1 MGKRKE
7 RSWLSSVLVFLLIF
21 SLYNPV
27 VGSVAAEKTTSTE
40 TIKQMSKIIN
50 DQKAALKKGAVLH
63 PDLQNLTGDEDVAVI
78 VQLSEPPIA
87 MVEGMSKLSGKKFT
101 STMEKEAK
109 EIVTAQ
115 QQNFKK
121 EMTSKGLKAKV
132 GFNYYYAFN
141 GMSLKVKASQV
152 ADLMALSGVQL
163 VEPDLEVQAL
173 GEPNSEAQA
182 LGEPDS
188 KVQALSEPDSEAQPL
203 NDPDASDTFTPAVN
217 TSVPHL
223 GIPELW
229 SEGIEG
235 QNVKVAVL
243 DTGIDYHHPEFEG
256 VYKGGYN
263 FVNQSIRTIYK
274 TDRFFD
280 DPYETSPAERSEYS
294 PEVSPT
300 NGSLFWTT
308 HGTSVAGIIAA
319 QGKNA
324 YGIKGLAPKI
334 ELYAYRVLGAYGSG
348 FTSGIIAGIDKAAQ
362 ENIDVMNLSFRGNSM
377 SSTAS
382 DSIAV
387 NNATLAGTIAVTAT
401 GNNGPNRST
410 IGNPATAAFSIAV
423 ANSTVPVDVH
433 SSDIQVTLNGNAPTT
448 YPNVELMGTKFGIN
462 PGAVLTGEYDLVAVP
477 NLGKPE
483 DYYFLDVKGKIALV
497 ARGET
502 AFVDKIAAAKAAG
515 AVGVIIHN
523 SATGA
528 GTPGPSTTQLGDL
541 LTFIPTYNMSYTD
554 GTALRTALAS
564 KSAKVTFSNFSKR
577 VQAGDDIHNSSSR
590 GPSTP
595 SFDIKPDVSAPGTN
609 IMSSIAMYKKDYPNV
624 RYDESYNRYT
634 GTTFAA
640 PHVTGIVALVKSAH
654 PDYSPFDLKV
664 AVTNTAKQLDVTKY
678 DVFSQGAG
686 LVQPYKAVHAEA
698 LAYSMDKV
706 TFGRTT
712 HENIKGTI
720 TYGNVPTG
728 KANSITKEVRV
739 KNLTGNPSDYN
750 VSVQVTKVPTG
761 ELAAASVT
769 VDQSS
774 FTLSDEQLLK
784 VTLSYPEGTGVAG
797 MELLGYVHITNG
809 KTKLSL
815 PFAANFAPPTES
827 FSADSRH
834 ISPNGDGKLDS
845 TTIRYEF
852 QTNQG
857 RTFLELWDAK
867 NQNAGTYG
875 DGWIGWIAY
884 ATETNTGPKTV
895 TFDGTIT
902 PWEQSVKI
910 LAPDGVYSL
919 DLSTPNGNTGNY
931 FAQYSVGPFYVKS
944 TPATIHASD
953 LSVEGA
959 TATYNGSV
967 SDSYVDWK
975 ELVEEVYGEDYDVN
989 DNLHVKFELHNTAGD
1004 LVASQPITLA
1014 ADGTFSLNLA
1024 GLTEGANQLTFIV
1037 DDEAQNHAEK
1047 VVTITSTPVVEPEP
1061 EPDPDPVP
1069 TLDPGQGLLIK
1080 GTEPMANIT
1089 FSAHSMDEQQVW
1101 YDFTTDEDGVF
1112 THDLPDG
1119 TYHIVGV
1126 WADPLWHPIN
1136 KTFTIKDGFVNGT
1149 PLVVNVLNYQ
1159 LPPADQYNVKGLL
1172 KNGTKAVAN
1181 VPFSVRTA
1189 DGSEWYAARTNSK
1202 GEFVLNLPNGEYVV
1216 EGIWIDTIGK
1226 WYVLNKAFTVEEGS
1240 LVGGAT
1246 LALDL
1251 ATATNKDNITGTL
1264 TKGATPVANVT
1275 FSFHTGDDWYN
1286 VRSDANGN
1294 FSTYASDGTY
1304 VVEGVW
1310 VGAEGKW
1317 YVLNKAFT
1325 IEKGSMVVG
1334 AALALDLDAASNKD
1348 NITGTLTKGAT
1359 PVADITFSF
1368 HASDDWYNVRSDAN
1382 GNFSTYAPDGTYVI
1396 EGVWVGAEG
1405 KWYVLNKTFT
1415 IEKGRLVGGAALA
1428 LDLDAASN
1436 KDNIT
1441 GSLTK
1446 GATPVAN
1453 VTFSFHAGDDWY
1465 NARSDANGNFSTY
1478 APDGTYVIEGVW
1490 VGSEGKWYVLEQTF
1504 TVKDGKLEGATLLIN
1519 LP

>member
-1 MGKRKE
+1 LKKRKK
-7 RSWLSSVLVFLLIF
+7 RSWLSSILVFLLIF

-27 VGSVAAEKTTSTE
+27 VGSVAAEKTASSE

-50 DQKAALKKGAVLH
+50 DQKAAMNKRAVLH
-63 PDLQNLTGDEDVAVI
+63 PDLQDLTGDEEVAVI

-101 STMEKEAK
+101 SSIEKEAIEK
-109 EIVTAQ
+109 VTAQ
-115 QQNFKK
+115 QQAFER
-121 EMTSKGLKAKV
+121 EMTSKSLKAKV
-132 GFNYYYAFN
+132 GFKYHYAFN
-141 GMSLKVKASQV
+141 GLSLKVKASQV
-152 ADLMALSGVQL
+152 ADLRALSGVQL

-173 GEPNSEAQA
+173 GEADSEVQA
-182 LGEPDS
+182 LGET
-188 KVQALSEPDSEAQPL
+188 A
-203 NDPDASDTFTPAVN
+203 ASDTFTPAVN
-217 TSVPHL
+217 TSAPHL
-223 GIPELW
+223 GVPQLW
-229 SEGIEG
+229 AEGIEG

-263 FVNQSIRTIYK
+263 FVDQSNPALYK
-274 TDRFFD
+274 RNRAFD
-280 DPYETSPAERSEYS
+280 DPYETTPAERPISW
-294 PEVSPT
+294 PEVHPT
-300 NGSLFWTT
+300 NGSMFWTT

-334 ELYAYRVLGAYGSG
+334 ELYAYRVLGAHGSG

-362 ENIDVMNLSFRGNSM
+362 ENMDVMNLSFRGNSM

-387 NNATLAGTIAVTAT
+387 NNAALAGTIAVIAT
-401 GNNGPNRST
+401 GNSGPNRST
-410 IGNPATAAFSIAV
+410 IGNPSTAAFSIAV

-448 YPNVELMGTKFGIN
+448 YPNVELMGTKFGTN
-462 PGAVLTGEYDLVAVP
+462 PGATLTGEYDLVAVP
-477 NLGKPE
+477 NLGKLE
-483 DYYFLDVKGKIALV
+483 DYFFLDVRGKIALV

-502 AFVDKIAAAKAAG
+502 AFVDKIATAKAAG

-523 SATGA
+523 SASGA
-528 GTPGPSTTQLGDL
+528 GTPGPSTTHLGDL

-577 VQAGDDIHNSSSR
+577 VQAGDDISNSSSR

-609 IMSSIAMYKKDYPNV
+609 IMSSIAMYKKDDPNV
-624 RYDESYNRYT
+624 RYDEAYNRYT

-706 TFGRTT
+706 TFGRAT
-712 HENIKGTI
+712 HDNIKGTI

-728 KANSITKEVRV
+728 AANSITKEVRV

-761 ELAAASVT
+761 EFAAASVT

-784 VTLSYPEGTGVAG
+784 VTLSYPAGTGATG

-815 PFAANFAPPTES
+815 PFAANFAPPTET

-845 TTIRYEF
+845 TTVRYEF
-852 QTNQG
+852 QTNKG

-875 DGWIGWIAY
+875 DGWIGWIVY
-884 ATETNTGPKTV
+884 ATETNIGPKTV

-919 DLSTPNGNTGNY
+919 DLSTAVDSGNY
-931 FAQYSVGPFYVKS
+931 GTQYSVGPFYVKS

-989 DNLHVKFELHNTAGD
+989 DNLHAKFELHNAAGD

-1014 ADGTFSLNLA
+1014 ADGTFSLHLA

-1061 EPDPDPVP
+1061 EPEDPDPVP

-1089 FSAHSMDEQQVW
+1089 FSAHSMDAEQVW
-1101 YDFTTDEDGVF
+1101 YDFTTDADGVF
-1112 THDLPDG
+1112 THDLLDG

-1126 WADPLWHPIN
+1126 WEDPTWHPLN
-1136 KTFTIKDGFVNGT
+1136 KTFTITDGLVNGT
-1149 PLVVNVLNYQ
+1149 PLVVNVLKYQ

-1172 KNGTKAVAN
+1172 KNGPEAVAN
-1181 VPFSVRTA
+1181 VPFSVRSA
-1189 DGSEWYAARTNSK
+1189 DSLAWYATRTNSK

-1216 EGIWIDTIGK
+1216 EGVWIDATGK

-1251 ATATNKDNITGTL
+1251 ATAANKDNITGTL

-1275 FSFHTGDDWYN
+1275 FSFHAGDDWYN
-1286 VRSDANGN
+1286 A
-1294 FSTYASDGTY
+1294 
-1304 VVEGVW
+1304 
-1310 VGAEGKW
+1310 
-1317 YVLNKAFT
+1317 
-1325 IEKGSMVVG
+1325 
-1334 AALALDLDAASNKD
+1334 
-1348 NITGTLTKGAT
+1348 
-1359 PVADITFSF
+1359 
-1368 HASDDWYNVRSDAN
+1368 HSDAN

-1405 KWYVLNKTFT
+1405 KWYVLNKAFT
-1415 IEKGRLVGGAALA
+1415 VEKGSLVGGAALA
-1428 LDLDAASN
+1428 LDLDAAAN

-1441 GSLTK
+1441 GTLTK

-1453 VTFSFHAGDDWY
+1453 LTFSFHAGDDWY
-1465 NARSDANGNFSTY
+1465 NAHSDANGNFSTY
-1478 APDGTYVIEGVW
+1478 APDGTYVIEGIW
-1490 VGSEGKWYVLEQTF
+1490 VGAEGKWYVLNKAFTIEEGSLVGEATLALDLATATNIDNITGTLTKGATPVANITFSFHAGDDWYNVRSDATGNFSTYAPDGTFVIEGVWVDAEEKWYVLDQTF
-1504 TVKDGKLEGATLLIN
+1504 TVKDGKLEGADQLLIN